1 MKSKNK
7 KRYEAAFKAQVA
19 LAAVQE
25 RETLAQ
31 IGQRFRVHPVLVS
44 QWKKVLLEHSP
55 AAFGPS
61 AVIDDSKEK
70 DELLRKIG
78 ELIVERD
85 FLARG
90 LRSSR

>member
-1 MKSKNK
+1 MKNGNK

-19 LAAVQE
+19 VAAIQE

-44 QWKKVLLEHSP
+44 QWKRALLDKAA
-55 AAFGPS
+55 AAFRPAVGP
-61 AVIDDSKEK
+61 DPTKEK

-78 ELIVERD
+78 ELEVERD

-90 LRSSR
+90 LGRSR